1 MTEATLGFKI
11 DSSQAVSG
19 AADLDRLTAAA
30 NRTQQAADKLETEA
44 ASLGGALSRAADG
57 ANKAAPPMERMAK
70 SLADQDDH
78 VRAFRMEVERL
89 TLKYQPLAQAT
100 RNYEASIGEIE
111 RAHKIGA
118 INAQQMTQALD
129 RERQAYEKLRTSAA
143 SAGAAVKAANSN
155 NGVSGSQRAAGI
167 NAGYQFQDIAV
178 TAAMGMNPLMIGLQ
192 QGTQLASVLGTM
204 ERPVAGLAAA
214 FGSLI
219 NPVSLVTIGLTAGVA
234 ALVQYFTT
242 AEGGSEKTKKLFE
255 EQNEVIRRAADLWGD
270 ATPALKAY
278 VDQLDRA
285 DKLTQGRQAGEILAG
300 RELDGLSKNL
310 DTIQKQGVAAFR
322 ALQGDPRNAVIIRD
336 LRQAWGDLRDRL
348 NDGTASMSDLNRV
361 QQQLANAVS
370 QYGVPAVLGF
380 RDAFDKVTDSIYRG
394 VEAAQKARTEWIK
407 AIAGGTNVQDIVAGS
422 TFTDGGRTFRAS
434 DFIPAN
440 VPTPGRRPLDLDQE
454 PDAPT
459 ILNGDGRLTNV
470 PVPGQKPNFFEIED
484 QTDKVDDLEKAYR
497 RAQEAKADFWLDIS
511 FQQRQAERSA
521 MDQQVAGTLNR
532 YGFNEDLNSPEANA
546 IRQQLRGQQAKDL
559 AKSFGDAFSS
569 ELVSGSHDI
578 GKAFLKGFESALTN
592 EASKLWE
599 KFFDGIGNIIAGFF
613 AGGRSGSSASTGLGS
628 VAASVLGG
636 GAATGSVAASGPAS
650 TSGSGASLAWSFW
663 KSKGLADHQ
672 VAGILG
678 NISAESA
685 FNPKAVG
692 DSGKAFGLY
701 QWNDRSPSLMAS
713 IGGRGNLGNELA
725 QHQFAYSELMGSEG
739 KAWNALRNAP
749 DVRSATAAFAGF
761 ERPQGFSWGNPEGA
775 HNFVGRLNGA
785 EEALAKFG
793 GTAGAATDGLG
804 KFGTGLNSLGNTLA
818 APGGAAAGSGG
829 GGGGLFGWLGSLFG
843 GGGQFA
849 KAQAGLLKPGLFADG
864 TNYAPGGLAIVGERG
879 PELVNLPQGSQV
891 FNTNRSAAMM
901 GGSNDNG
908 PRQDRKLEVH
918 VHGGSGDEHVRELAR
933 QGAQEALYQDKID
946 QARGAFGNTQKK
958 FNSRVG

>member
-11 DSSQAVSG
+11 DSSQAISG
-19 AADLDRLTAAA
+19 AADLGRLTAAA
-30 NRTQQAADKLETEA
+30 TRTTQAADKLETEA
-44 ASLGGALSRAADG
+44 ASLGAALGAAG
-57 ANKAAPPMERMAK
+57 AGAGKALPPVDNLGKKFQEH
-70 SLADQDDH
+70 DDH

-100 RNYEASIGEIE
+100 RNYEAAVTEIE

-129 RERQAYEKLRTSAA
+129 RERQAFEKLRTSAA

-155 NGVSGSQRAAGI
+155 NGVSGSQRAPGI

-242 AEGGSEKTKKLFE
+242 AESGTGKTSKLFE

-270 ATPALKAY
+270 AAPALKAY

-310 DTIQKQGVAAFR
+310 DSIQRQGVAAFR
-322 ALQGDPRNAVIIRD
+322 ALQGDPQNATVIRD
-336 LRQAWGDLRDRL
+336 LRNAWGDLRDRL
-348 NDGTASMSDLNRV
+348 NDGTASMADLNRV
-361 QQQLANAVS
+361 QLELANAVS
-370 QYGVPAVLGF
+370 QYGVPAVLEF
-380 RDAFDKVTDSIYRG
+380 QSAFDKVTESIYRG

-407 AIAGGTNVQDIVAGS
+407 AIAGGTNVQEIIAGS
-422 TFTDGGRTFRAS
+422 TFTDGGRTYRPS
-434 DFIPAN
+434 DFIPSN
-440 VPTPGRRPLDLDQE
+440 VPTPTRRPLDLDQD
-454 PDAPT
+454 PGAPT
-459 ILNGDGRLTNV
+459 ILNSDGRLTNV
-470 PVPGQKPNFFEIED
+470 PVPGQRPNFFEIEE

-521 MDQQVAGTLNR
+521 MDQQVATTLTR

-546 IRQQLRGQQAKDL
+546 IRQQLRGQQAKEL
-559 AKSFGDAFSS
+559 AKGFGDAFSS
-569 ELVSGSHDI
+569 ELISGSHDI
-578 GKAFLKGFESALTN
+578 GKSFLKGFESALTS

-599 KFFDGIGNIIAGFF
+599 KFFDGIGNLLAGLLT
-613 AGGRSGSSASTGLGS
+613 GGKGGGGSSVSSIGS
-628 VAASVLGG
+628 VVTSAIG
-636 GAATGSVAASGPAS
+636 GAANDNSGAGAGSL
-650 TSGSGASLAWSFW
+650 SGSGANLAWNFW

-678 NISAESA
+678 NIKAESA
-685 FNPKAVG
+685 FNPKAIG
-692 DSGKAFGLY
+692 DSGNAFGLY
-701 QWNDRSPSLMAS
+701 QWNDRSPSLMSA
-713 IGGRGNLGNELA
+713 IGGRGNLGDELA
-725 QHQFAYSELMGSEG
+725 QHKFAYSELMGPESR
-739 KAWNALRNAP
+739 AWNALKNAP

-775 HNFVGRLNGA
+775 HNFAGRLDGA
-785 EEALAKFG
+785 EQALSKFG
-793 GTAGAATDGLG
+793 GTATAATDGLG
-804 KFGTGLNSLGNTLA
+804 KFGTGLSSLGNTLA

-864 TNYAPGGLAIVGERG
+864 TNYAPGGLAVVGERG

-891 FNTNRSAAMM
+891 FNTNRSAQMM
-901 GGSNDNG
+901 GAGNENG
-908 PRQDRKLEVH
+908 PTSPRKLEVH
-918 VHGGSGDEHVRELAR
+918 VHGGSGDEHIRELAR

-946 QARGAFGNTQKK
+946 ETRGGFGSTQKK
-958 FNSRVG
+958 FNSRKG

>member
-1 MTEATLGFKI
+1 MSEATLGFRI
-11 DSSQAVSG
+11 DSSQASSA
-19 AADLDRLTAAA
+19 AADLEKLTSAAA
-30 NRTQQAADKLETEA
+30 RTQQSVGKLENEVEQ
-44 ASLGGALSRAADG
+44 LGDALGKAGQGAGKL
-57 ANKAAPPMERMAK
+57 KPPIDDLGR
-70 SLADQDDH
+70 SFGSQDEH

-89 TLKYQPLAQAT
+89 TLKYQPLAKAT
-100 RNYEASIGEIE
+100 RDYEAAIGEID
-111 RAHKIGA
+111 RAHKLGV
-118 INAQQMTQALD
+118 INAQQMTLALD
-129 RERQAYEKLRTSAA
+129 RERQAYERLKTSATT
-143 SAGAAVKAANSN
+143 AGAAVKAANSN
-155 NGVSGSQRAAGI
+155 RGGAQSFNSANAAF
-167 NAGYQFQDIAV
+167 QFQDIAV

-192 QGTQLASVLGTM
+192 QGTQLAAVVGSM
-204 ERPVAGLAAA
+204 ERPVAGLASA
-214 FGSLI
+214 FASLI

-234 ALVQYFTT
+234 ALVQYFST
-242 AEGGSEKTKKLFE
+242 AESGTGKTSKLFE
-255 EQNEVIRRAADLWGD
+255 EQNEVIRRAAELWGE
-270 ATPALKAY
+270 ATPALKGY
-278 VDQLDRA
+278 VDELDRA
-285 DKLTQGRQAGEILAG
+285 DKLTQGRQAGAILAG
-300 RELDGLSKNL
+300 RELEGLSDNL

-322 ALQGDPRNAVIIRD
+322 ALQGDPNNAVVIRD
-336 LRQAWGDLRDRL
+336 LRNAWGDLRDRL
-348 NDGTASMSDLNRV
+348 DDGTASMADLNRV
-361 QQQLANAVS
+361 QRELSNAVA
-370 QYGVPAVLGF
+370 QYGVPEVLSF
-380 RDAFDKVTDSIYRG
+380 RDAFDKVTDAIYRG
-394 VEAAQKARTEWIK
+394 VEAAQKARTEWIA
-407 AIAGGTNVQDIVAGS
+407 AIAGGTNVQDIIAGS
-422 TFTDGGRTFRAS
+422 TFSDGGRTFRTS
-434 DFIPAN
+434 DFMPADIP
-440 VPTPGRRPLDLDQE
+440 VPGRRPLDLDQA
-454 PDAPT
+454 PDTSAPT

-470 PVPGQKPNFFEIED
+470 PVPGQRPNFFEIEE
-484 QTDKVDDLEKAYR
+484 QTEKVDDLEKAYR

-521 MDQQVAGTLNR
+521 MDQQVASTLTR

-546 IRQQLRGQQAKDL
+546 IRQQLRGQQAKEL

-569 ELVSGSHDI
+569 ELVSGSHNI

-599 KFFDGIGNIIAGFF
+599 KFFDGIGNLVASLFTS
-613 AGGRSGSSASTGLGS
+613 GRSGSSASFGVGG

-636 GAATGSVAASGPAS
+636 GAANSSAAASSPVS
-650 TSGSGASLAWSFW
+650 MSGSGASLAWNFW

-678 NISAESA
+678 NIKAESA
-685 FNPKAVG
+685 FNPQAVG

-701 QWNDRSPSLMAS
+701 QWNDRSPALMAS

-725 QHQFAYSELMGSEG
+725 QHQFAYSELIGSEG
-739 KAWNALRNAP
+739 RAWNALKSAP

-804 KFGTGLNSLGNTLA
+804 KFGTGLTSLGNTLA

-891 FNTNRSAAMM
+891 FNTNRSAQMM
-901 GGSNDNG
+901 SDNDSA
-908 PRQDRKLEVH
+908 PRPRPQLNVY
-918 VHGGSGDEHVRELAR
+918 VQGGSGDDHVRELAR

-946 QARGAFGNTQKK
+946 QARGSFGSTQKK
-958 FNSRVG
+958 FNSRKG

>member
-11 DSSQAVSG
+11 DSSQASSA
-19 AADLDRLTAAA
+19 AADLDRLTSAA
-30 NRTQQAADKLETEA
+30 NRTQQAADKLESEA
-44 ASLGGALSRAADG
+44 ASLGGALSRAGDG
-57 ANKAAPPMERMAK
+57 ASKAAPPMERMAK

-78 VRAFRMEVERL
+78 VRAFRLEVERL
-89 TLKYQPLAQAT
+89 TMKYQPLAQAT
-100 RNYEASIGEIE
+100 RSYQAAVSEIE
-111 RAHKIGA
+111 RAHKVGA

-129 RERQAYEKLRTSAA
+129 KERMAYERLRTAAA
-143 SAGAAVKAANSN
+143 SAGASVKAANSN
-155 NGVSGSQRAAGI
+155 AAANRAAGV
-167 NAGYQFQDIAV
+167 NAGFQIQDVVTSALGGASISTIA
-178 TAAMGMNPLMIGLQ
+178 GQ
-192 QGTQLASVLGTM
+192 QAFQLAGAIQQM
-204 ERPVAGLAAA
+204 ERPVAGLASA
-214 FGSLI
+214 FASLVS
-219 NPVSLVTIGLTAGVA
+219 PVTLVTIGLTAGVA
-234 ALVQYFTT
+234 ALIQYFTT
-242 AEGGSEKTKKLFE
+242 AESGSGKTKKLFE

-310 DTIQKQGVAAFR
+310 DSIQKQGVAAFR
-322 ALQGDPRNAVIIRD
+322 ALQGDPRNAVVIRD

-348 NDGTASMSDLNRV
+348 NDGTASMADLNRV
-361 QQQLANAVS
+361 QQQLSNAVS
-370 QYGVPAVLGF
+370 QYGVPAVLDF

-422 TFTDGGRTFRAS
+422 TFTDGGRTYRAS
-434 DFIPAN
+434 DFIPSN

-484 QTDKVDDLEKAYR
+484 QTEKVDDLEKAYR

-532 YGFNEDLNSPEANA
+532 YGFDEDLNSPEANA
-546 IRQQLRGQQAKDL
+546 IRQQLRGQQAKEL

-569 ELVSGSHDI
+569 ELISGSHDI
-578 GKAFLKGFESALTN
+578 GKSFLKGFESALTS

-599 KFFDGIGNIIAGFF
+599 KFFDGIGNLF
-613 AGGRSGSSASTGLGS
+613 AGLLTGGKGSSGSSVSSIGS
-628 VAASVLGG
+628 VVTSAIGG
-636 GAATGSVAASGPAS
+636 GANDNSGAGAGSL
-650 TSGSGASLAWSFW
+650 SGSGANLAWNFW

-678 NISAESA
+678 NIKAESA
-685 FNPKAVG
+685 FNPKAIG
-692 DSGKAFGLY
+692 DSGNAFGLY

-725 QHQFAYSELMGSEG
+725 QHQFAYSELMGPESR
-739 KAWNALRNAP
+739 AWSALKNAP

-775 HNFVGRLNGA
+775 HNFAGRLDGA
-785 EEALAKFG
+785 EQALSKFG
-793 GTAGAATDGLG
+793 GTATAATDGLG
-804 KFGTGLNSLGNTLA
+804 KFGTGLGSLGNTLSTGA
-818 APGGAAAGSGG
+818 SGGAAAGGG
-829 GGGGLFGWLGSLFG
+829 GGFFGWLSGLF

-864 TNYAPGGLAIVGERG
+864 TNYAPGGLSIVGERG

-891 FNTNRSAAMM
+891 FNTNRSAQMM

-908 PRQDRKLEVH
+908 PRQDRKLEIH

-946 QARGAFGNTQKK
+946 QARGSFGSTQKK

>member
-1 MTEATLGFKI
+1 MTEATLGFRI
-11 DSSQAVSG
+11 DSSQAASA
-19 AADLDRLTAAA
+19 AADLDRLTSASA
-30 NRTQQAADKLETEA
+30 RTQQSVDKLESEVEQ
-44 ASLGGALSRAADG
+44 LGDALGRAGQGAGKL
-57 ANKAAPPMERMAK
+57 KPPIDDLGR
-70 SLADQDDH
+70 SFGTQDEH

-89 TLKYQPLAQAT
+89 TLKYQPLAKAT
-100 RNYEASIGEIE
+100 RDYQAAVGEID
-111 RAHKIGA
+111 RAHKLGL

-129 RERQAYEKLRTSAA
+129 RERQAYERLKTSATT
-143 SAGAAVKAANSN
+143 AGAAVKAANSN
-155 NGVSGSQRAAGI
+155 RGGAQSFNSANAA
-167 NAGYQFQDIAV
+167 AQFQDIAV

-234 ALVQYFTT
+234 ALVQYFST
-242 AEGGSEKTKKLFE
+242 AESGTGKTSKLFE
-255 EQNEVIRRAADLWGD
+255 EQNEVIRRAAELWGD
-270 ATPALKAY
+270 ATPALQAY

-310 DTIQKQGVAAFR
+310 DSIQKQGVAAFR
-322 ALQGDPRNAVIIRD
+322 ALQGDPRNAVVVRD
-336 LRQAWGDLRDRL
+336 LREAWGDLRDRL
-348 NDGTASMSDLNRV
+348 NDGTASMADLNRV
-361 QQQLANAVS
+361 QQELANAVS
-370 QYGVPAVLGF
+370 QYGVPAVLEFQG
-380 RDAFDKVTDSIYRG
+380 AFDKVTESIYRG
-394 VEAAQKARTEWIK
+394 VEAAQKARAEWIK

-422 TFTDGGRTFRAS
+422 TFTDGGRTFRPS
-434 DFIPAN
+434 DFIPSN
-440 VPTPGRRPLDLDQE
+440 VPTPSRRPLDLDQD
-454 PDAPT
+454 PGAPT
-459 ILNGDGRLTNV
+459 ILNSDGRLTNV
-470 PVPGQKPNFFEIED
+470 PVPGQRPNFFEIED
-484 QTDKVDDLEKAYR
+484 QTEKVDDLEKAYR
-497 RAQEAKADFWLDIS
+497 RAQEAKADFWLDIN

-521 MDQQVAGTLNR
+521 MDQQVASTLSR

-546 IRQQLRGQQAKDL
+546 IRQQLRGQQAKEL

-599 KFFDGIGNIIAGFF
+599 KFFDGIGNLVASLFTS
-613 AGGRSGSSASTGLGS
+613 GRSGSSASSGVGG

-636 GAATGSVAASGPAS
+636 GAANGGTASSPVS
-650 TSGSGASLAWSFW
+650 MSGSGASLAWNFW

-685 FNPKAVG
+685 FNPRAVG
-692 DSGKAFGLY
+692 DSGNAFGLY
-701 QWNDRSPSLMAS
+701 QWNDRSPALMAS
-713 IGGRGNLGNELA
+713 IGGRGNLGDELA
-725 QHQFAYSELMGSEG
+725 QHRFAYSELMGSEG
-739 KAWNALRNAP
+739 RAWNALKNAP

-793 GTAGAATDGLG
+793 GTAGTATEGLG
-804 KFGTGLNSLGNTLA
+804 KFGTGLTSLGNTLA
-818 APGGAAAGSGG
+818 APGGAAAGSSG

-843 GGGQFA
+843 GSGQFA

-891 FNTNRSAAMM
+891 FNTNRSAQMM
-901 GGSNDNG
+901 GGSNDNSSSS
-908 PRQDRKLEVH
+908 PRKLEVH
-918 VHGGSGDEHVRELAR
+918 VHGGSGDDHVRELAR

-946 QARGAFGNTQKK
+946 QARGGFGSTQKK

>member
-1 MTEATLGFKI
+1 MTDATLGFKI

-44 ASLGGALSRAADG
+44 SSLGAALGAAG
-57 ANKAAPPMERMAK
+57 AGAGKALPPVDNLGKKFHEH
-70 SLADQDDH
+70 DEH
-78 VRAFRMEVERL
+78 VRAFRLEVERL

-100 RNYEASIGEIE
+100 RNYEAAVSEIE

-129 RERQAYEKLRTSAA
+129 RERQAFEKLRTSAA

-155 NGVSGSQRAAGI
+155 GVSGAQRAAGI
-167 NAGYQFQDIAV
+167 NAGAQFQDIAV

-242 AEGGSEKTKKLFE
+242 AESGTGKTSKLFE

-278 VDQLDRA
+278 VDELDRA

-310 DTIQKQGVAAFR
+310 DSIQKQGVAAFR
-322 ALQGDPRNAVIIRD
+322 ALQGDPQNAVVIRD
-336 LRQAWGDLRDRL
+336 LREAWGDLRDRL
-348 NDGTASMSDLNRV
+348 NDGTASMADLNRV
-361 QQQLANAVS
+361 QRELANAVS
-370 QYGVPAVLGF
+370 QYGVPAVLEF
-380 RDAFDKVTDSIYRG
+380 QSAFDKVTESIYRG

-422 TFTDGGRTFRAS
+422 TFTDGGRTFRPS
-434 DFIPAN
+434 DFIPSN
-440 VPTPGRRPLDLDQE
+440 VPAPTRRPLDLDQD
-454 PDAPT
+454 PGAPT

-470 PVPGQKPNFFEIED
+470 PIPGQKPNFFEIEE
-484 QTDKVDDLEKAYR
+484 QTEKVDDLEKAYR
-497 RAQEAKADFWLDIS
+497 RAQEAKADFWLDIG

-521 MDQQVAGTLNR
+521 MDQQVAVTLNR

-559 AKSFGDAFSS
+559 AKNFGDAFSS

-599 KFFDGIGNIIAGFF
+599 KFFDGIGNIF
-613 AGGRSGSSASTGLGS
+613 ANLLTGGKGGGSSVSGVGGIGS
-628 VAASVLGG
+628 VVTSAIG
-636 GAATGSVAASGPAS
+636 GAANDNPGAGAGSL
-650 TSGSGASLAWSFW
+650 SGSGANLAWNFW

-678 NISAESA
+678 NIKAESA

-692 DSGKAFGLY
+692 DSGNAFGLY
-701 QWNDRSPSLMAS
+701 QWNSRSPALMAA
-713 IGGRGNLGNELA
+713 IGGRGNLGDELA
-725 QHQFAYSELMGSEG
+725 QHKFAYSELMGPESR
-739 KAWNALRNAP
+739 AWNALRNAP

-775 HNFVGRLNGA
+775 HNFAGRLDGA
-785 EEALAKFG
+785 EQALSKFG
-793 GTAGAATDGLG
+793 GTATAATDGLG
-804 KFGTGLNSLGNTLA
+804 KFGTGLGSLGNTLSSA
-818 APGGAAAGSGG
+818 GASGGAAGG
-829 GGGGLFGWLGSLFG
+829 GGGGLFGWLSGLF

-891 FNTNRSAAMM
+891 FNTNRSAQMM
-901 GGSNDNG
+901 GAGNDNG
-908 PRQDRKLEVH
+908 SSSPRKLEVH
-918 VHGGSGDEHVRELAR
+918 VHGGSGDEHIRELAR

-946 QARGAFGNTQKK
+946 ETRGGFGSMQKK
-958 FNSRVG
+958 FNTRKG

>member
-11 DSSQAVSG
+11 DSSQASSA
-19 AADLDRLTAAA
+19 AADLDRLTSAA
-30 NRTQQAADKLETEA
+30 NRTQQAADKLESEA

-89 TLKYQPLAQAT
+89 TMKYQPLAQAT
-100 RNYEASIGEIE
+100 RTYQAAVSEIE

-129 RERQAYEKLRTSAA
+129 KERQAYEKLRTSAA

-242 AEGGSEKTKKLFE
+242 AEGGTGKTKKLFE
-255 EQNEVIRRAADLWGD
+255 DQNEVIRRAADLWGD

-310 DTIQKQGVAAFR
+310 DSIQKEGVAAFR

-336 LRQAWGDLRDRL
+336 LREAWGDLRDRL
-348 NDGTASMSDLNRV
+348 NDGTASMADLNRV

-380 RDAFDKVTDSIYRG
+380 RDAFDQVTDSIYRG

-484 QTDKVDDLEKAYR
+484 QTEKVDDLEKAYR

-511 FQQRQAERSA
+511 FQQRQTERSA

-532 YGFNEDLNSPEANA
+532 YGFDEDLNSPEANA

-559 AKSFGDAFSS
+559 AKGFGDAFSS
-569 ELVSGSHDI
+569 ELISGSHDI
-578 GKAFLKGFESALTN
+578 GKSFLKGFESALTS

-599 KFFDGIGNIIAGFF
+599 KFFDGIGNIF
-613 AGGRSGSSASTGLGS
+613 AGMITGGKSGGSSASGLGGVATAVLGGAANDNMGRAPVTS
-628 VAASVLGG
+628 VTRAPLGDIASYAKAIQSIESGGNYGALGPLTKTGDRAYGAYQVMGANIPSWTKGATGSSLSPNEFLGSKSAQDAVFSKYFGDSVSKYGNPQDAASVWFTGRPMAQGAGSADVLGTTGAGYVDKFNNALGTATDNLGG
-636 GAATGSVAASGPAS
+636 
-650 TSGSGASLAWSFW
+650 F
-663 KSKGLADHQ
+663 
-672 VAGILG
+672 G
-678 NISAESA
+678 N
-685 FNPKAVG
+685 
-692 DSGKAFGLY
+692 
-701 QWNDRSPSLMAS
+701 
-713 IGGRGNLGNELA
+713 
-725 QHQFAYSELMGSEG
+725 
-739 KAWNALRNAP
+739 
-749 DVRSATAAFAGF
+749 
-761 ERPQGFSWGNPEGA
+761 
-775 HNFVGRLNGA
+775 
-785 EEALAKFG
+785 
-793 GTAGAATDGLG
+793 GLG
-804 KFGTGLNSLGNTLA
+804 KIGETLSSNFFPA
-818 APGGAAAGSGG
+818 APSASGSGG
-829 GGGGLFGWLGSLFG
+829 GGGLFSWLGSLFG
-843 GGGQFA
+843 GFKPIG
-849 KAQAGLLKPGLFADG
+849 AQATLAASGGISGLFADG
-864 TNYAPGGLAIVGERG
+864 TNYAPGGMSIVGERG

-891 FNTNRSAAMM
+891 FNTNRSAQMM
-901 GGSNDNG
+901 GAGNANGSSA
-908 PRQDRKLEVH
+908 PRKLEVH

-946 QARGAFGNTQKK
+946 QTRGGFGNTQKK

>member
-11 DSSQAVSG
+11 DSSQASSA
-19 AADLDRLTAAA
+19 AADLDRLTSAA
-30 NRTQQAADKLETEA
+30 NRTQQAADKLESEA
-44 ASLGGALSRAADG
+44 ASLGGALSRAGDG

-70 SLADQDDH
+70 SLADQDEH

-89 TLKYQPLAQAT
+89 TMKYQPLAQAT
-100 RNYEASIGEIE
+100 RSYQAAVSEIE
-111 RAHKIGA
+111 RAHKVGA
-118 INAQQMTQALD
+118 ISAQQMTQALD
-129 RERQAYEKLRTSAA
+129 KERMAYERLRTAAA
-143 SAGAAVKAANSN
+143 SAGASVKAANSKAAAN
-155 NGVSGSQRAAGI
+155 RAAGV
-167 NAGYQFQDIAV
+167 NAGFQIQDVVTSALGGASISTIA
-178 TAAMGMNPLMIGLQ
+178 GQ
-192 QGTQLASVLGTM
+192 QAFQLAGAIQQM
-204 ERPVAGLAAA
+204 ERPVAGLASA
-214 FGSLI
+214 FASLVS
-219 NPVSLVTIGLTAGVA
+219 PVTLVTIGLTAGVA
-234 ALVQYFTT
+234 ALIQYFTT
-242 AEGGSEKTKKLFE
+242 AESGTGKTKKLFE

-310 DTIQKQGVAAFR
+310 DSIQRQGVAAFR
-322 ALQGDPRNAVIIRD
+322 ALQGDPQNAVIIRD
-336 LRQAWGDLRDRL
+336 LRQAWGDLRERL
-348 NDGTASMSDLNRV
+348 NDGTASMADLNRV

-370 QYGVPAVLGF
+370 QYGVPAVLDF

-422 TFTDGGRTFRAS
+422 TFTDGGRTYRAS

-484 QTDKVDDLEKAYR
+484 QTEKVDDLEKAYR

-532 YGFNEDLNSPEANA
+532 YGFDEDLNSPEANA
-546 IRQQLRGQQAKDL
+546 IRQQLRGQQAKEL

-569 ELVSGSHDI
+569 ELISGSHDI
-578 GKAFLKGFESALTN
+578 GKSFLKGFESAVTS

-599 KFFDGIGNIIAGFF
+599 KFFDGVGNIF
-613 AGGRSGSSASTGLGS
+613 ANWITGAKGGGSSVAGASSIASAVIGSAANDNMGKAPVIPVTRAPLGDIASYISQAAAKRGIDPDIALRVAKSEGGLSSWNMQSLYKKNGVQEPSFGPFQLYKGGGLGNDFMRKTGLDPAL
-628 VAASVLGG
+628 AAN
-636 GAATGSVAASGPAS
+636 GPAGVDFALDHAS
-650 TSGSGASLAWSFW
+650 KNGWGAWYGAGKAGISNWQGIGTGSGANSAADAVNKLAS
-663 KSKGLADHQ
+663 S
-672 VAGILG
+672 
-678 NISAESA
+678 
-685 FNPKAVG
+685 
-692 DSGKAFGLY
+692 
-701 QWNDRSPSLMAS
+701 
-713 IGGRGNLGNELA
+713 
-725 QHQFAYSELMGSEG
+725 
-739 KAWNALRNAP
+739 
-749 DVRSATAAFAGF
+749 
-761 ERPQGFSWGNPEGA
+761 
-775 HNFVGRLNGA
+775 
-785 EEALAKFG
+785 
-793 GTAGAATDGLG
+793 AGAATKGLDTFGGGLG
-804 KFGTGLNSLGNTLA
+804 KIGSALSSTSFPA
-818 APGGAAAGSGG
+818 APAASGGG
-829 GGGGLFGWLGSLFG
+829 GGGGLFSWLGSLLG

-864 TNYAPGGLAIVGERG
+864 TNYAPGGLSIVGERG

-891 FNTNRSAAMM
+891 FNTNRSAQMM
-901 GGSNDNG
+901 GAGNDNASAS
-908 PRQDRKLEVH
+908 PRKLEVH

-946 QARGAFGNTQKK
+946 QTRGGFGSTQKK
-958 FNSRVG
+958 FNTRKG

>member
-30 NRTQQAADKLETEA
+30 NRTQQAADKLESEA
-44 ASLGGALSRAADG
+44 ASLGGALSRAGDG
-57 ANKAAPPMERMAK
+57 ASKAAPPMERMAK

-78 VRAFRMEVERL
+78 VRAFRLEVERL
-89 TLKYQPLAQAT
+89 TMKYQPLAQAT
-100 RNYEASIGEIE
+100 RSYQAAVSEIE

-129 RERQAYEKLRTSAA
+129 KERQAYEKLRTSAA

-242 AEGGSEKTKKLFE
+242 AESGTGKTKKLFE

-310 DTIQKQGVAAFR
+310 DSIQKQGVAAFR
-322 ALQGDPRNAVIIRD
+322 ALQGDPQNAVIIRD

-348 NDGTASMSDLNRV
+348 NDGTASMADLNRV

-370 QYGVPAVLGF
+370 QYGVPAVLDF

-422 TFTDGGRTFRAS
+422 TFTDGGRTYRAS

-484 QTDKVDDLEKAYR
+484 QTEKVDDLEKAYR

-532 YGFNEDLNSPEANA
+532 YGFDEDLNSPEAKA
-546 IRQQLRGQQAKDL
+546 IRQQLRGQQAKEL
-559 AKSFGDAFSS
+559 AKSFGDAFSN

-578 GKAFLKGFESALTN
+578 GKSFLKGFESALTN

-599 KFFDGIGNIIAGFF
+599 KFFDGVGNIF
-613 AGGRSGSSASTGLGS
+613 ANWITGAKGGGSSVSGASSIASAVLGSAANDNMGKAPVIPVTRAPLGDIASYISQAAAKRGIDPDIALRVAKSEGGLASWNLQSTYMKNGVQEPSFGPFQLYKGGGLGNDFMRKTGLDPAL
-628 VAASVLGG
+628 AAN
-636 GAATGSVAASGPAS
+636 GPAGVDFALDHAAKNGWGAWYGAGKAGIS
-650 TSGSGASLAWSFW
+650 NWQGIGTGSGANSAADAVNKLAS
-663 KSKGLADHQ
+663 S
-672 VAGILG
+672 
-678 NISAESA
+678 
-685 FNPKAVG
+685 
-692 DSGKAFGLY
+692 
-701 QWNDRSPSLMAS
+701 
-713 IGGRGNLGNELA
+713 
-725 QHQFAYSELMGSEG
+725 
-739 KAWNALRNAP
+739 
-749 DVRSATAAFAGF
+749 
-761 ERPQGFSWGNPEGA
+761 
-775 HNFVGRLNGA
+775 
-785 EEALAKFG
+785 
-793 GTAGAATDGLG
+793 AGAATKGLDTFGGGLG
-804 KFGTGLNSLGNTLA
+804 KIGSALSSTSFPA
-818 APGGAAAGSGG
+818 APSASGGG
-829 GGGGLFGWLGSLFG
+829 GGGGLFSWLGSLLG

-864 TNYAPGGLAIVGERG
+864 TNYAPGGLAVVGERG

-891 FNTNRSAAMM
+891 FNTNRSAQMM

-908 PRQDRKLEVH
+908 PRQDRKLEIH

-946 QARGAFGNTQKK
+946 QARGSFGSTQKK

>member
-1 MTEATLGFKI
+1 
-11 DSSQAVSG
+11 
-19 AADLDRLTAAA
+19 
-30 NRTQQAADKLETEA
+30 
-44 ASLGGALSRAADG
+44 
-57 ANKAAPPMERMAK
+57 MAK

-100 RNYEASIGEIE
+100 RNYEAAIGEIE
-111 RAHKIGA
+111 RAHKLGA

-129 RERQAYEKLRTSAA
+129 RERMAFEKLRTSAA

-155 NGVSGSQRAAGI
+155 NGVSGAQRAAGI

-242 AEGGSEKTKKLFE
+242 AESGTDKTSKLFE
-255 EQNEVIRRAADLWGD
+255 EQNDIIRRAVSLWGD
-270 ATPALKAY
+270 ATPALKGY

-300 RELDGLSKNL
+300 RELDGLSANL

-322 ALQGDPRNAVIIRD
+322 ALQGDPRNAVVIRD
-336 LRQAWGDLRDRL
+336 LREAWGDLRDRL
-348 NDGTASMSDLNRV
+348 DDGTASMADLNRV
-361 QQQLANAVS
+361 QLELSNAVA
-370 QYGVPAVLGF
+370 QYGVPAVLDF

-407 AIAGGTNVQDIVAGS
+407 AIAGGSTVQDIVSGS
-422 TFTDGGRTFRAS
+422 TFTDGGRTYRPS
-434 DFIPAN
+434 DFIPSN
-440 VPTPGRRPLDLDQE
+440 VPVPGRRPMDLEQD
-454 PDAPT
+454 PGAPT

-484 QTDKVDDLEKAYR
+484 QTEKVDDLEKAYR
-497 RAQEAKADFWLDIS
+497 RAQEAKADFWLDIG

-532 YGFNEDLNSPEANA
+532 YGFNEDLNSPEAQA

-559 AKSFGDAFSS
+559 AKGFGDAFSS
-569 ELVSGSHDI
+569 ELISGSHDI

-599 KFFDGIGNIIAGFF
+599 KFFDGIGNIF
-613 AGGRSGSSASTGLGS
+613 AGMITGGKSGGSAASGLGG
-628 VAASVLGG
+628 VATAVLGG
-636 GAATGSVAASGPAS
+636 VANDNTGKAPVTPVTRAPLGDIASYISQAAAKRGIAPDIALRVAKSEGGLNSWNLQSSYMKNGVQEPSFGPFQLYKGGGLGNDFMRKTGLDPALAQNGPAGVDFALDHAS
-650 TSGSGASLAWSFW
+650 KNGWGAWYRAG
-663 KSKGLADHQ
+663 K
-672 VAGILG
+672 AGIG
-678 NISAESA
+678 NFEGIGANPGMSSAA
-685 FNPKAVG
+685 DAVN
-692 DSGKAFGLY
+692 KL
-701 QWNDRSPSLMAS
+701 AS
-713 IGGRGNLGNELA
+713 
-725 QHQFAYSELMGSEG
+725 S
-739 KAWNALRNAP
+739 
-749 DVRSATAAFAGF
+749 
-761 ERPQGFSWGNPEGA
+761 
-775 HNFVGRLNGA
+775 
-785 EEALAKFG
+785 
-793 GTAGAATDGLG
+793 AGAATKGLDTFGGGLG
-804 KFGTGLNSLGNTLA
+804 KIGSALSSTSFPA
-818 APGGAAAGSGG
+818 APAASGG
-829 GGGGLFGWLGSLFG
+829 SGGGGLFGWLSGLFG
-843 GGGQFA
+843 GFKPIG
-849 KAQAGLLKPGLFADG
+849 AQATLAASGGISGLFADG
-864 TNYAPGGLAIVGERG
+864 TNYAPGGMAIVGERG

-901 GGSNDNG
+901 GGSNDNSSAS
-908 PRQDRKLEVH
+908 PRKLEVH

-933 QGAQEALYQDKID
+933 QGAQEALYQDKVD
-946 QARGAFGNTQKK
+946 QARGGFGNTQKK
-958 FNSRVG
+958 FNTRKG

>member
-57 ANKAAPPMERMAK
+57 ANKAAPPIERMAK

-100 RNYEASIGEIE
+100 RNYETAIGEIE
-111 RAHKIGA
+111 RAHKIGV

-155 NGVSGSQRAAGI
+155 NVSGAQRAAGI

-242 AEGGSEKTKKLFE
+242 AESGTGKTSKLFE
-255 EQNEVIRRAADLWGD
+255 EQNEVIRRAAELWGD

-300 RELDGLSKNL
+300 RELDGLSENL
-310 DTIQKQGVAAFR
+310 DSIQKQGVAAFR
-322 ALQGDPRNAVIIRD
+322 ALQGDPRNAVVIRD
-336 LRQAWGDLRDRL
+336 LREAWGDLRDRL
-348 NDGTASMSDLNRV
+348 DDGTASMADLNRV
-361 QQQLANAVS
+361 QTELANAVS
-370 QYGVPAVLGF
+370 QYGVPAVLDF
-380 RDAFDKVTDSIYRG
+380 QAAFDKVTESIYRG

-407 AIAGGTNVQDIVAGS
+407 AIAGGSNVQDIVTGA
-422 TFTDGGRTFRAS
+422 TFTDGGRTFRPS
-434 DFIPAN
+434 DFIPSN
-440 VPTPGRRPLDLDQE
+440 VPTPNRRPLELDQD
-454 PDAPT
+454 PGAPT
-459 ILNGDGRLTNV
+459 IMNGDGKLVNV
-470 PVPGQKPNFFEIED
+470 PVPGQKPNFFEIDD
-484 QTDKVDDLEKAYR
+484 QTDKVTDLEKAYR

-521 MDQQVAGTLNR
+521 MDQQVATTLNR
-532 YGFNEDLNSPEANA
+532 YGFNEDLKSPEAEA
-546 IRQQLRGQQAKDL
+546 IRQQLRGQQAKEIAND
-559 AKSFGDAFSS
+559 FGTAFSS
-569 ELVSGSHDI
+569 ELISGSHDI
-578 GKAFLKGFESALTN
+578 GKAFLKGFEAAITSQAN
-592 EASKLWE
+592 DLWK
-599 KFFDGIGNIIAGFF
+599 KFFDSIGNLISGLFT
-613 AGGRSGSSASTGLGS
+613 GGKGGGSISGAASLAT
-628 VAASVLGG
+628 SVLGG
-636 GAATGSVAASGPAS
+636 AANDNMGKAPVIPVTRAPLGD
-650 TSGSGASLAWSFW
+650 GASLAWNFW

-672 VAGILG
+672 VAGVLG
-678 NISAESA
+678 NIGAESS

-692 DSGKAFGLY
+692 DAGKALGLY
-701 QWNDRSPSLMAS
+701 QWNDRSPSLLNA

-725 QHQFAYSELMGSEG
+725 QHQFAYSELMGPES
-739 KAWNALRNAP
+739 KAWNALRAAP

-761 ERPQGFSWGNPEGA
+761 ERPQGFSWSNPEGA
-775 HNFVGRLNGA
+775 HNFTGRLDGA
-785 EEALAKFG
+785 EAALAKFG
-793 GTAGAATDGLG
+793 GTADKATGSLGQLGNGLG
-804 KFGTGLNSLGNTLA
+804 QLGTTLSTSA
-818 APGGAAAGSGG
+818 AG
-829 GGGGLFGWLGSLFG
+829 GGGGLLSALSGIGKSIFSSSA
-843 GGGQFA
+843 QFA
-849 KAQAGLLKPGLFADG
+849 SAWKLGGIGLYADG
-864 TNYAPGGLAIVGERG
+864 TNYAPGGLSIVGERG

-891 FNTNRSAAMM
+891 FNTNRSAQMM
-901 GGSNDNG
+901 GAGNDNG
-908 PRQDRKLEVH
+908 SSSPRKLEVH

-946 QARGAFGNTQKK
+946 QARGGFGSTQKK

>member
-1 MTEATLGFKI
+1 MTDAMLGFKI
-11 DSSQAVSG
+11 DSSQASSA

-30 NRTQQAADKLETEA
+30 ARTQQAADKLETEA
-44 ASLGGALSRAADG
+44 AALGGSLSRAADG
-57 ANKAAPPMERMAK
+57 ASKAAPPMERLAK

-100 RNYEASIGEIE
+100 RNYEAAIGEIE
-111 RAHKIGA
+111 RAHKLGA

-129 RERQAYEKLRTSAA
+129 RERMAFEKLRTSAA

-155 NGVSGSQRAAGI
+155 NGVSGAQRAAGI

-242 AEGGSEKTKKLFE
+242 AESGSGKVSKLFE
-255 EQNEVIRRAADLWGD
+255 EQNEVIRRAAELWGD

-285 DKLTQGRQAGEILAG
+285 DKLTQGREAGEILAG
-300 RELDGLSKNL
+300 RELDGLSANL

-322 ALQGDPRNAVIIRD
+322 ALQGDPRNAVVIRD
-336 LRQAWGDLRDRL
+336 LREAWGDLRDRL
-348 NDGTASMSDLNRV
+348 DDGTASMADLNRV
-361 QQQLANAVS
+361 QLELSNAVS
-370 QYGVPAVLGF
+370 QYGVPAVLDF
-380 RDAFDKVTDSIYRG
+380 RDAFDKVTASIYRG

-407 AIAGGTNVQDIVAGS
+407 AIAGGSTVQDIVSGS
-422 TFTDGGRTFRAS
+422 TFTDGGRTYRPS
-434 DFIPAN
+434 DFIPSN
-440 VPTPGRRPLDLDQE
+440 VPVPGRRPLDLDQD
-454 PDAPT
+454 PGAPT

-484 QTDKVDDLEKAYR
+484 QTEKVDDLEKAYR
-497 RAQEAKADFWLDIS
+497 RAQEAKADFWLDIG

-532 YGFNEDLNSPEANA
+532 YGFNEDLNSPEAQA

-559 AKSFGDAFSS
+559 AKGFGDAFSS
-569 ELVSGSHDI
+569 ELISGSHDI
-578 GKAFLKGFESALTN
+578 GKAFLKGFESALTS

-599 KFFDGIGNIIAGFF
+599 KFFDGIGNIIAGMIT
-613 AGGRSGSSASTGLGS
+613 GGKSGGSAASGLGGMATAVLGGAANDNNGRAPVTSVTRGPLGDISAYAKAIQSIESGGNYGALGPLTKSGDRAYGAYQVMGANIPSWTKGATGSSLSPSEFLGS
-628 VAASVLGG
+628 KSAQDAVFDKYFGASVSKYGNPQDAASVWFTGRPLSQGAGASDVLGTTGAGYVDKFNNALGSATENLGG
-636 GAATGSVAASGPAS
+636 
-650 TSGSGASLAWSFW
+650 F
-663 KSKGLADHQ
+663 
-672 VAGILG
+672 G
-678 NISAESA
+678 N
-685 FNPKAVG
+685 
-692 DSGKAFGLY
+692 
-701 QWNDRSPSLMAS
+701 
-713 IGGRGNLGNELA
+713 
-725 QHQFAYSELMGSEG
+725 
-739 KAWNALRNAP
+739 
-749 DVRSATAAFAGF
+749 
-761 ERPQGFSWGNPEGA
+761 
-775 HNFVGRLNGA
+775 
-785 EEALAKFG
+785 
-793 GTAGAATDGLG
+793 GLG
-804 KFGTGLNSLGNTLA
+804 KLGESLSSSFFPA
-818 APGGAAAGSGG
+818 APSSSGGG

-843 GGGQFA
+843 GFKPIG
-849 KAQAGLLKPGLFADG
+849 AQATLAASGGITGLFADG
-864 TNYAPGGLAIVGERG
+864 TNYAPGGLSIVGERG

-901 GGSNDNG
+901 GGSNDNAASAS
-908 PRQDRKLEVH
+908 PRKLEVH

-946 QARGAFGNTQKK
+946 QTRGAFGNTQKK

>member
-11 DSSQAVSG
+11 DSSQASSA
-19 AADLDRLTAAA
+19 AADLDRLTSAAA
-30 NRTQQAADKLETEA
+30 RTQQAADKLETEA
-44 ASLGGALSRAADG
+44 AALGGSLSRAADG
-57 ANKAAPPMERMAK
+57 ASKAAPPMERMAK

-100 RNYEASIGEIE
+100 RNYEAAIGEIE
-111 RAHKIGA
+111 RAHKLGA

-129 RERQAYEKLRTSAA
+129 RERMAFEKLRTSAA

-155 NGVSGSQRAAGI
+155 NGVSGAQRAAGI

-242 AEGGSEKTKKLFE
+242 AESGTGKTSKLFE
-255 EQNEVIRRAADLWGD
+255 EQNEVIRRAAELWGD

-285 DKLTQGRQAGEILAG
+285 DKLTQGREAGEILAG
-300 RELDGLSKNL
+300 RELDGLSANL

-322 ALQGDPRNAVIIRD
+322 ALQGDPNNAVVIRD
-336 LRQAWGDLRDRL
+336 LREAWGDLRDRL
-348 NDGTASMSDLNRV
+348 NDGTASMADLNRV
-361 QQQLANAVS
+361 QLELSNAVS
-370 QYGVPAVLGF
+370 QYGVPAVLDF

-407 AIAGGTNVQDIVAGS
+407 AIAGGSNVQDIVSGS
-422 TFTDGGRTFRAS
+422 TFTDGGRTYRPS
-434 DFIPAN
+434 DFIPSN
-440 VPTPGRRPLDLDQE
+440 VPVPGRRPLDLDQD
-454 PDAPT
+454 PGAPT

-484 QTDKVDDLEKAYR
+484 QTEKVDELEKAYR
-497 RAQEAKADFWLDIS
+497 RAQEAKADFWLDIG
-511 FQQRQAERSA
+511 FQQRQSERSA

-532 YGFNEDLNSPEANA
+532 YGFNEDLNSPEAQA

-559 AKSFGDAFSS
+559 AKGFGDAFSS
-569 ELVSGSHDI
+569 ELISGSHDI
-578 GKAFLKGFESALTN
+578 GKSFLKGFESALTN

-599 KFFDGIGNIIAGFF
+599 KFFDGIGNIF
-613 AGGRSGSSASTGLGS
+613 AGMITGGKSGGS
-628 VAASVLGG
+628 AASGLSGVATAVLGG
-636 GAATGSVAASGPAS
+636 AANDNIGKAPVTPVTRAPLGDIASYISQAAAKRGIDPDIALRVAKSEGGLDSWNMQSTYMKNGVQEPSFGPFQLYKGGGLGNDFMRKTGLDPALAQNGPAGVDFALDHAAKS
-650 TSGSGASLAWSFW
+650 GWGAWYGAGKAGISDWQGIGSGSGAGSAADAVSKLAS
-663 KSKGLADHQ
+663 S
-672 VAGILG
+672 
-678 NISAESA
+678 
-685 FNPKAVG
+685 
-692 DSGKAFGLY
+692 
-701 QWNDRSPSLMAS
+701 
-713 IGGRGNLGNELA
+713 
-725 QHQFAYSELMGSEG
+725 
-739 KAWNALRNAP
+739 
-749 DVRSATAAFAGF
+749 
-761 ERPQGFSWGNPEGA
+761 
-775 HNFVGRLNGA
+775 
-785 EEALAKFG
+785 
-793 GTAGAATDGLG
+793 AGAATKGLDT
-804 KFGTGLNSLGNTLA
+804 FGGGISKIGQSLSTSFFPQ
-818 APGGAAAGSGG
+818 APAGGAAGGG

-843 GGGQFA
+843 GGGQWGAA
-849 KAQAGLLKPGLFADG
+849 KAGLLKPGLFADG
-864 TNYAPGGLAIVGERG
+864 TNYAPGGLSIVGERG

-891 FNTNRSAAMM
+891 FNTNRSAQMM
-901 GGSNDNG
+901 GGAGNDNAAASA
-908 PRQDRKLEVH
+908 PRKLEVH

-946 QARGAFGNTQKK
+946 QTRGGFGNTQKK

>member
-11 DSSQAVSG
+11 DSSQASSA
-19 AADLDRLTAAA
+19 AADLDRLTSAA
-30 NRTQQAADKLETEA
+30 NRTQQAADKLESEA
-44 ASLGGALSRAADG
+44 ASLGGALSRAGDG
-57 ANKAAPPMERMAK
+57 ASKAAPPMERMAK

-78 VRAFRMEVERL
+78 VRAFRLEVERL
-89 TLKYQPLAQAT
+89 TMKYQPLAQAT
-100 RNYEASIGEIE
+100 RSYQAAVSEIE
-111 RAHKIGA
+111 RAHKVGA

-129 RERQAYEKLRTSAA
+129 KERMAYERLRTAAA
-143 SAGAAVKAANSN
+143 SAGASVKAANSN
-155 NGVSGSQRAAGI
+155 AAANRAAGV
-167 NAGYQFQDIAV
+167 NAGFQIQDVVTSALGGASISTIA
-178 TAAMGMNPLMIGLQ
+178 GQ
-192 QGTQLASVLGTM
+192 QAFQLAGAIQQM
-204 ERPVAGLAAA
+204 ERPVAGLASA
-214 FGSLI
+214 FASLVS
-219 NPVSLVTIGLTAGVA
+219 PVTLVTIGLTAGVA
-234 ALVQYFTT
+234 ALIQYFTT
-242 AEGGSEKTKKLFE
+242 AESGSGKTKKLFE

-310 DTIQKQGVAAFR
+310 DSIQKQGVAAFR
-322 ALQGDPRNAVIIRD
+322 ALQGDPNNAVIIRD

-348 NDGTASMSDLNRV
+348 NDGTASMADLNRV
-361 QQQLANAVS
+361 QLQLSNAVS
-370 QYGVPAVLGF
+370 QYGVPAVLSF

-422 TFTDGGRTFRAS
+422 TFTDGGRTYRAS

-440 VPTPGRRPLDLDQE
+440 VPVPGRRPLDLDQE

-532 YGFNEDLNSPEANA
+532 YGFDEDLNSPEANA
-546 IRQQLRGQQAKDL
+546 IRQQLRGQQAKEL

-569 ELVSGSHDI
+569 ELISGSHDI
-578 GKAFLKGFESALTN
+578 GKSFLKGFESALTS

-599 KFFDGIGNIIAGFF
+599 KFFDGIGNLF
-613 AGGRSGSSASTGLGS
+613 AGLLTGGKSSSGSSVSSIGS
-628 VAASVLGG
+628 VVTSAIGG
-636 GAATGSVAASGPAS
+636 GANDNSGAGAGSL
-650 TSGSGASLAWSFW
+650 SGSGANLAWNFW

-678 NISAESA
+678 NIKAESA
-685 FNPKAVG
+685 FNPKAIG
-692 DSGKAFGLY
+692 DSGNAFGLY

-725 QHQFAYSELMGSEG
+725 QHQFAYSELMGPESR
-739 KAWNALRNAP
+739 AWSALKNAP

-775 HNFVGRLNGA
+775 HNFAGRLDGA
-785 EEALAKFG
+785 EQALSKFG
-793 GTAGAATDGLG
+793 GTATAATDGLG
-804 KFGTGLNSLGNTLA
+804 KFGTGLGSLGNTLSTGA
-818 APGGAAAGSGG
+818 SGGAAAGGG
-829 GGGGLFGWLGSLFG
+829 GGGFFGWLSGLF

-864 TNYAPGGLAIVGERG
+864 TNYAPGGLSIVGERG

-891 FNTNRSAAMM
+891 FNTNRSAQMM

-908 PRQDRKLEVH
+908 PRQDRKLEIH

-946 QARGAFGNTQKK
+946 QARGSFGSTQKK